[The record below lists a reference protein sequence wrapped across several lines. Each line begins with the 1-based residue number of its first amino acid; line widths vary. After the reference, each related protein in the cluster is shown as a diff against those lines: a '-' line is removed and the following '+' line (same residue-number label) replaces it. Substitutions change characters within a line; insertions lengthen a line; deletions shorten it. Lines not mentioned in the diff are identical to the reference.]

1 MKTVRRLIIA
11 LLVLV
16 VLAGAGTAYWFKGR
30 GNPDALRQIVIGQ
43 CLPNAREHH
52 SSAPCAQVNLKSGYV
67 LMKDRNGPLQ
77 FLLMPTYR
85 INGTES
91 PLLLQATTPNFFWQ
105 AWQSRDV
112 MSKLRGS
119 EVPDNAISL
128 TINSRMGRT
137 QNHFHIHI
145 SCLRPDVRR
154 QLNDNAARISS
165 QWLEF
170 PGGLLGH
177 QYLARRVTEA
187 ELVQRSPFLMLAEEI
202 PEAKAHMG
210 RFALAMAQQAD
221 GSFVLLATERNLL
234 ALNRASAEEIQDHQ
248 CDILK

>member
-1 MKTVRRLIIA
+1 MKTVRRIVIA

-16 VLAGAGTAYWFKGR
+16 LLVAAGAWIWITFS
-30 GNPDALRQIVIGQ
+30 GNPDALRQIVTEQ
-43 CLPNAREHH
+43 CLPNAREHNDP
-52 SSAPCAQVNLKSGYV
+52 APCEQVNLESGYV

-91 PLLLQATTPNFFWQ
+91 PLLLKPSTPNFFWQ
-105 AWQSRDV
+105 SWQSRDV

-119 EVPDNAISL
+119 PVPDNAVSL
-128 TINSRMGRT
+128 AINSRLGRS

-145 SCLRPDVRR
+145 SCLRPDVREK
-154 QLNDNAARISS
+154 LDDNAARISS

-187 ELVQRSPFLMLAEEI
+187 ELAQRSPFLMLAEEV
-202 PEAKAHMG
+202 PEAKEHMG
-210 RFALAMAQQAD
+210 RFALAMAQQSD

-234 ALNRASAEEIQDHQ
+234 ALNRASSGEIQDHQ
-248 CDILK
+248 CEILK